1 MFFIYK
7 YFLYFLC
14 LFVPDKELKGRLRN
28 KAKNCESY
36 YKVRRMAKSVGKN
49 LKITGN
55 VRINRETVIGNNVG
69 IDDFCILSGK
79 IKLKNN
85 IHISAYCALYG
96 GNEENSGIII
106 NNNSGCS
113 ARTTLYS
120 ITDDFRNAKRI
131 GVMQKKNDRIIIS
144 GKIILEENVQI
155 GAHSLVFPNVTI
167 GCGSVVYAMS
177 LIKED
182 IPPQCIYAG
191 IPAHK
196 IADKI

>member
-1 MFFIYK
+1 MS
-7 YFLYFLC
+7 FLSE
-14 LFVPDKELKGRLRN
+14 KELNEIGL
-28 KAKNCESY
+28 KNF
-36 YKVRRMAKSVGKN
+36 GKN
-49 LKITGN
+49 VFISKKASIYMPEL
-55 VRINRETVIGNNVG
+55 VEIGNNVR

-131 GVMQKKNDRIIIS
+131 GVMQKKEDRIIIS